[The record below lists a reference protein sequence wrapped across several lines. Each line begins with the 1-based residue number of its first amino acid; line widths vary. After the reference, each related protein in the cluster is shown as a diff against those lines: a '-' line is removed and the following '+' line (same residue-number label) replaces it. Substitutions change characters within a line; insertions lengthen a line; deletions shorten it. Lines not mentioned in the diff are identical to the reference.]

1 MELRGLGVFG
11 GTGFASLVLLG
22 PLFSRG
28 SALRSVSTG
37 GQACVEEQNY
47 CAHTLVTPPL
57 CLTEQPFP
65 KWSLEPSGFIHF
77 RG

>member
-47 CAHTLVTPPL
+47 
-57 CLTEQPFP
+57 
-65 KWSLEPSGFIHF
+65 
-77 RG
+77 